1 MIVKR
6 VDVNFNVKSLN
17 SDKKNT
23 KNNYSNPLNKYKSGE
38 FKLSAASILASQ
50 NKAFVNFKG
59 KNQDY
64 IFDSKT
70 VTDDEYK
77 KTYDYVVNIVD
88 NDDSVYDIYKTL
100 FKNSLNKL
108 NIKIAKA
115 LIDDNEISMDD
126 TIDTIKNLGSS
137 KEKLG
142 FFKRIYNDK
151 DIPKETYSLLLSEI
165 DKPGSVAAR
174 AEMYDFLKNNKNI
187 PPKDFWRPLSLITTE
202 NKKLAEA
209 LYKDNQY
216 DEYFAD
222 VLYSVNKD
230 NIDLVTQMFKDKK
243 VSGIYLHFAVTNI
256 KKGNVEVQKRL
267 YEFLKDLK
275 ELPENIFA
283 DIMAYTPAEDV
294 DFIKTLLKKDNL
306 SYSAVDNIINFE
318 RNTPENIS
326 PKKDIFYLFCDDK
339 NLAEYDF
346 EKLLVSTKKDNL
358 DTKKNLYGYF
368 LENTNLA
375 KAQFASA
382 VASVEPWNI
391 EAKKTMFQ
399 FLKQDKYFS
408 DETIAGIVSKTDEKN
423 LELKKELYA
432 RLKDDKYF
440 DTEII
445 AFLLENINNLDELE
459 CIYNFDEREI
469 RDFKNIALS
478 LYKNNKK
485 GGFSVKTILDLYE
498 FRNVKSLDDCSFD
511 EKRSFLKKV
520 IKNNVFLYNQGLK
533 NSGYFTIVPDNRTE
547 YLEFV
552 KKAMQSMGY
561 EIAPLDEKQKLSFYN
576 ALSSFNNKN
585 DLSEILEAF
594 PELKNSIDETK
605 WAHKLDIINSIEN
618 NNDYKSLSDNERKLL
633 KISLLFDD
641 IAKDESAYDT
651 FYILQKLDMPEEDRN
666 KIYKL
671 IKNQNWFDNIHK
683 YNGLKGKQ
691 NSLAKMTALEFSDKN
706 LFKIEKLLTDAKLQ
720 NKNLADIDLCKQDF
734 QFACDCVEKYINEL
748 QNTKII
754 LPQSKI
760 PKASELVKD
769 NKLVKDVET
778 KDKNGNII
786 KNRVVY
792 LKKGLPLD
800 AYGFEKG
807 LKSDDLN
814 VIVHALD
821 YEEQFVAIPV
831 LSDIDSDAILS
842 TSYVNYGKD
851 NYHVFRNQGLV
862 LYAPSNNI
870 LAGTYKDFGSGYQK
884 NLEEVKDEYFFG
896 APKEVIRNYMSEM
909 IKNKFNVN
917 GKDYIDLCNL
927 IENKSIPEIEQVSQ
941 NTAQAFREIIQDMEV
956 QKRSYNRN
964 YNEWLVTK
972 PRVQAIFYQG
982 RKSFRSASEI
992 EEIPDFLRLYAQDN
1006 DLPIIYFGE

>member
-6 VDVNFNVKSLN
+6 VDVNLNVKSLN

-23 KNNYSNPLNKYKSGE
+23 KNNYSNPLNKYKSGD

-64 IFDSKT
+64 IFDYKT
-70 VTDDEYK
+70 ITDDEYK
-77 KTYDYVVNIVD
+77 KTYDYVANIVD
-88 NDDSVYDIYKTL
+88 DNDSVYDIYKTL
-100 FKNSLNKL
+100 FKNSLNKM
-108 NIKIAKA
+108 NIRIAKA
-115 LIDDNEISMDD
+115 LVDDSEISLDE
-126 TIDTIKNLGSS
+126 TIDTIKNLCSS
-137 KEKLG
+137 KEKLE
-142 FFKRIYNDK
+142 FFKRIYKDK
-151 DIPKETYSLLLSEI
+151 DIPKETYCLLLSEL

-174 AEMYDFLKNNKNI
+174 AEMYDFLKSNKNI
-187 PPKDFWRPLSLITTE
+187 PSKDFWRQLSLITTE
-202 NKKLAEA
+202 NKKLAEE

-216 DEYFAD
+216 NEYFAD

-230 NIDLVTQMFKDKK
+230 NIALVTQMFKDKK

-256 KKGNVEVQKRL
+256 KKENVEVQKKL

-275 ELPENIFA
+275 DLPGDIMA
-283 DIMAYTPAEDV
+283 DIMAYTPAEDA
-294 DFIKTLLKKDNL
+294 DFIKTLLEKDNL
-306 SYSAVDNIINFE
+306 TYSAVDNIINFE

-326 PKKDIFYLFCDDK
+326 PKKDIFYLFGDDK

-346 EKLLVSTKKDNL
+346 EKLLVSTKKYNL

-375 KAQFASA
+375 KSQFASA
-382 VASVEPWNI
+382 VASAEPWNI

-399 FLKQDKYFS
+399 FLRKDKYFS
-408 DETIAGIVSKTDEKN
+408 DVTIAGIVSKTDEKN

-432 RLKDDKYF
+432 RLKEDKYF

-459 CIYNFDEREI
+459 CIYNFNEREM

-552 KKAMQSMGY
+552 KKAMQAMGY

-576 ALSSFNNKN
+576 ALSSFNSKD

-633 KISLLFDD
+633 KISLLFDN

-691 NSLAKMTALEFSDKN
+691 NSLAKMTALEFSDEK

-734 QFACDCVEKYINEL
+734 QFACECVEKYINEL

-769 NKLVKDVET
+769 NNVVKDVET

-786 KNRVVY
+786 KNRVIY
-792 LKKGLPLD
+792 LKKSLPLD
-800 AYGFEKG
+800 EYGFEKG

-870 LAGTYKDFGSGYQK
+870 LVGTYKDFGSGYQK

-909 IKNKFNVN
+909 VKKKFNVN
-917 GKDYIDLCNL
+917 GEDYIDLCKL
-927 IENKSIPEIEQVSQ
+927 IENKSIPEIEQVSP
-941 NTAQAFREIIQDMEV
+941 NTAQSFREIIQDMEV

-964 YNEWLVTK
+964 YNEWLVTR
-972 PRVQAIFYQG
+972 PAVQAIFYQG
-982 RKSFRSASEI
+982 RKSFRLASEI